1 MKWTRSE
8 LRQADEGHIAF
19 DEDVVID
26 SAAFAGNS
34 RINSVKNVHVD
45 GQGFLEDGTERVF
58 ADMHVTGV
66 MLVPDAVTGE
76 EIEYPFETESE
87 EIYAFEETDEDG
99 VRIVT
104 GEVVE
109 LMPAVVDAILLEVP
123 LQVTNASEEDYPQGD
138 GWRVIT
144 EEAYQRSQEERLDPR
159 LAKLKEFKEEK

>member
-45 GQGFLEDGTERVF
+45 GQGFLEDGTERFF